1 MTTKKEVMA
10 ELVHASR
17 VIETT
22 QEHLN
27 DLYRY
32 LNSSKFNIDTK
43 VQISDISMRL
53 DEMKLALMRI

>member
-1 MTTKKEVMA
+1 MTTKKEITA
-10 ELVHASR
+10 ELVHASK

-32 LNSSKFNIDTK
+32 INSSKFTVDTT
-43 VQISDISMRL
+43 VQVSDISRRL
-53 DEMKLALMRI
+53 DELKLSLMHI

>member
-1 MTTKKEVMA
+1 MTTKKELMD
-10 ELVHASR
+10 ELVHASL

-32 LNSSKFNIDTK
+32 INSSKFNIDTT
-43 VQISDISMRL
+43 VQVSDISMRL

>member
-1 MTTKKEVMA
+1 MTTKKEITA
-10 ELVHASR
+10 ELVHASK

-32 LNSSKFNIDTK
+32 INSSKFNVDTTIQ
-43 VQISDISMRL
+43 VSDISMRL
-53 DEMKLALMRI
+53 DELKLSLMRI

>member
-32 LNSSKFNIDTK
+32 INSSKFNIDTT
-43 VQISDISMRL
+43 VQVSDISMRL

>member
-1 MTTKKEVMA
+1 MATKKELMA
-10 ELVHASR
+10 ELVHASL

-32 LNSSKFNIDTK
+32 INSSKFNTDTT
-43 VQISDISMRL
+43 VQVSDISMRL
-53 DEMKLALMRI
+53 DEMKLALMHI

>member
-1 MTTKKEVMA
+1 MTTKKEITA
-10 ELVHASR
+10 ELAQASK

-32 LNSSKFNIDTK
+32 INSSKFTVDTT
-43 VQISDISMRL
+43 VQVSDISRRL
-53 DEMKLALMRI
+53 DELKLSLMHI